1 MPENTVTATARAY
14 FRGQEGEGDDGMVKP
29 GDVLKLSRQR
39 AADLK
44 ANGLIEVAKDAVPTP
59 DAEPASPAKPA
70 AAPAAAITTPPAAAP
85 AAKVATAPAE
95 PAKK

>member
-14 FRGQEGEGDDGMVKP
+14 FRGQEGEGEDGMVKP

-44 ANGLIEVAKDAVPTP
+44 ANGLVEVSKDAPTP